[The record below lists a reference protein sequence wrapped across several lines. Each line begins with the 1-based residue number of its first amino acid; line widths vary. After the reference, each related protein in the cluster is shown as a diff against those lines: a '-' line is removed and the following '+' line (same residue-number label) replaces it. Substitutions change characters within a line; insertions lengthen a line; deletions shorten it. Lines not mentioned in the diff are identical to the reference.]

1 MAFENIH
8 RKFKDIISMFY
19 HGRVLNTSDI
29 TKTAQIEE
37 DIVLPV
43 VFLKRK
49 VMWPGPINQVSMHI

>member
-1 MAFENIH
+1 MMAFENIH

-49 VMWPGPINQVSMHI
+49 VM